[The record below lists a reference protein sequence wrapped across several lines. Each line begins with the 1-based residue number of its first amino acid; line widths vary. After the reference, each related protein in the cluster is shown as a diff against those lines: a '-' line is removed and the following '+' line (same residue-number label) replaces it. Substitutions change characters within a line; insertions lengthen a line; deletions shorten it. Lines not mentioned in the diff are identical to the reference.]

1 MARKILKFYPSTC
14 QEYGSIGQCIYYYC
28 DVFDCQNSQME
39 TLIKRS
45 CAYTH
50 HTHQVTSK
58 STSICDDRET
68 LEKLFTDFLFICPLK
83 YLAATQVNQAFFYNF
98 KAPAPL
104 DLSYIPGL
112 ATIDRCS
119 YLACHTAEINYQL
132 EVDKNFWKT
141 RKNVYH
147 IESLKLKMHLIAPN
161 WRSL

>member
-45 CAYTH
+45 CSYTH
-50 HTHQVTSK
+50 HNGQVTSK

-68 LEKLFTDFLFICPLK
+68 LENLFTDFLFVCPLK

-132 EVDKNFWKT
+132 EVDINFWKT
-141 RKNVYH
+141 RKNVYP
-147 IESLKLKMHLIAPN
+147 IESLKLKMFLIAPS
-161 WRSL
+161 WKTL